1 MIETQLIQNC
11 IKGEPTAQRLFY
23 EKYSG
28 KLYGVCLRYARD
40 NAEAQDILQESFI
53 RIFKYLP
60 DYQHKGS
67 IEGWMRRIVVNVA
80 LRMIQA
86 AFSRYELPVEAL
98 PDSSIEADVL
108 PQLNAEELLH
118 LIRKLPD
125 GYRVVFNMYAIE
137 GYSHAEIGAQLN
149 IDESTSRSQLTKA
162 RKLLKKWLE
171 ELYAVDTE
179 KTIRLAK

>member
-28 KLYGVCLRYARD
+28 KLYGICLRYARD

-67 IEGWMRRIVVNVA
+67 VEGWMRRIVVNVA
-80 LRMIQA
+80 LRTIQA

-98 PDSSIEADVL
+98 PDSSIEADIL
-108 PQLNAEELLH
+108 PQLNAEELLL

-137 GYSHAEIGAQLN
+137 GYSHAEVAAQLN

-171 ELYAVDTE
+171 ELYEIDTE
-179 KTIRLAK
+179 NPIRLAK